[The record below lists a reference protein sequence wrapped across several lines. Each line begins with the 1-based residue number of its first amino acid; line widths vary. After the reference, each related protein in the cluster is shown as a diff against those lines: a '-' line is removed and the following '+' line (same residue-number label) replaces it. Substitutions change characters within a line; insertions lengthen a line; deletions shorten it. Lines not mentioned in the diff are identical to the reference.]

1 MDYHFNIQLSYEQ
14 LLNLA
19 LQLPLFEQEKLI
31 NTIKEKVAQQS
42 MSSSSPILQSKNW
55 NIHLR
60 AKTVKE
66 ILATNYVYKPVNKNL
81 LVGCWEGNESIE
93 TLLSLRKK

>member
-31 NTIKEKVAQQS
+31 NTIKEKVAQQA
-42 MSSSSPILQSKNW
+42 MSSSVPISQSKNW

-60 AKTVKE
+60 PKTVKE
-66 ILATNYVYKPVNKNL
+66 ILAANYVYKPVNKKL

-93 TLLSLRKK
+93 TLLSLRQK